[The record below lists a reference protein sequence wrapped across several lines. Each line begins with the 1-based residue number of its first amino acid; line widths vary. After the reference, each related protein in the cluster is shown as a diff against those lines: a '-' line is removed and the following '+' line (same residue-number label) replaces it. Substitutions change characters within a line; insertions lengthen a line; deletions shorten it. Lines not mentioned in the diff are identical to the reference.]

1 MSNYYAVERS
11 PDYLEH
17 YGILGMKWG
26 IRRFQNPDGS
36 LTEEGRKR
44 YGDVLTKDQ
53 MNNMIKGYNL
63 RTGSD
68 KKITKKTIFKT
79 DHGTYDSKGR
89 RIDTDTEVKDPG
101 NDKPKKTE
109 TKNKKVSD
117 LSDKELEALNSRM
130 QQELTYIE
138 RYAKLHPKDKSTIQR
153 MTENLKESLI
163 RDIPGGVSEGIKQ
176 YIATSIKN
184 MANPQPDKKPGGNDQ
199 QKQNSDKKP
208 ESTPKQEASSTQK
221 PQRGG
226 GVKGEKWKTHYDSSN
241 SNAMDFFGTRF
252 SDIGKDSTS
261 TSGKETLDKMYPAVV
276 KDTSM
281 ATLNDARL
289 YGDLYEDLLN
299 FIKNR

>member
-44 YGDVLTKDQ
+44 YGDILTKDQ

-79 DHGTYDSKGR
+79 DHGTYDSRGR

-117 LSDKELEALNSRM
+117 LSDKELEALNNRM

-176 YIATSIKN
+176 YIATTIKN
-184 MANPQPDKKPGGNDQ
+184 MANPQPDKKLGNDQ

-208 ESTPKQEASSTQK
+208 ESTPKPAASAVKEKVKEA
-221 PQRGG
+221 
-226 GVKGEKWKTHYDSSN
+226 VKEAVREAPRYDSRN

-252 SDIGKDSTS
+252 SDIGKDDTS

-281 ATLNDARL
+281 ATLDDARL
-289 YGDLYEDLLN
+289 YGDLYEDILN
-299 FIKNR
+299 FKKNR

>member
-1 MSNYYAVERS
+1 MSNYYAIERS

-36 LTEEGRKR
+36 LTEEGRKS
-44 YGDVLTKDQ
+44 YGDILTKDQ

-63 RTGSD
+63 RTGSN
-68 KKITKKTIFKT
+68 KKITNKTIFKT

-109 TKNKKVSD
+109 TKKQKVSD
-117 LSDKELEALNSRM
+117 LSDKDLAALNDRM
-130 QQELTYIE
+130 QQEITYIE
-138 RYAKLHPKDKSTIQR
+138 RYAKLHPQDKGTVQR
-153 MTENLKESLI
+153 MMDNLKESLI

-184 MANPQPDKKPGGNDQ
+184 MANPQPEKKPTNDQ
-199 QKQNSDKKP
+199 QRQNSDKKP
-208 ESTPKQEASSTQK
+208 DSTPKPATSAVKEKVKEA
-221 PQRGG
+221 
-226 GVKGEKWKTHYDSSN
+226 VKETPRYDSRN

-261 TSGKETLDKMYPAVV
+261 TSSKETLDKMYPAVV

-289 YGDLYEDLLN
+289 YGDLYEDILN
-299 FIKNR
+299 FKKNR

>member
-44 YGDVLTKDQ
+44 YGDILTKDQ

-117 LSDKELEALNSRM
+117 LSDKELEALNNRM

-176 YIATSIKN
+176 YIATTIKN
-184 MANPQPDKKPGGNDQ
+184 MANPQPDKKPGNDQ

-208 ESTPKQEASSTQK
+208 ESTPKPAASAVKEKVKEA
-221 PQRGG
+221 
-226 GVKGEKWKTHYDSSN
+226 VKEATRYDSRN

-261 TSGKETLDKMYPAVV
+261 TSGKETLEKMYPAVV

-281 ATLNDARL
+281 ATLDDARL
-289 YGDLYEDLLN
+289 YGDLYEDILN
-299 FIKNR
+299 FKKNR

>member
-44 YGDVLTKDQ
+44 YGDILTKDQ

-109 TKNKKVSD
+109 TKNKKPSD
-117 LSDKELEALNSRM
+117 LSDKELEALNNRM

-176 YIATSIKN
+176 YIATTIKN

-199 QKQNSDKKP
+199 QKSNSDEKPKTDKKP
-208 ESTPKQEASSTQK
+208 KTEPKPNSQT
-221 PQRGG
+221 GG
-226 GVKGEKWKTHYDSSN
+226 NTRN
-241 SNAMDFFGTRF
+241 QSNATGDRWKSWKDTFDKDF
-252 SDIGKDSTS
+252 SDIGGNSSSSTKDNFT
-261 TSGKETLDKMYPAVV
+261 TTLPAVISGTRMSDV
-276 KDTSM
+276 DDS
-281 ATLNDARL
+281 DL
-289 YGDLYEDLLN
+289 YGDLYEDILN
-299 FIKNR
+299 FKKNR

>member
-44 YGDVLTKDQ
+44 YGDILTKDQ

-117 LSDKELEALNSRM
+117 LSDKELEALNNRM

-176 YIATSIKN
+176 YIATTIKN
-184 MANPQPDKKPGGNDQ
+184 MANPQPDKKPGNDQ

-208 ESTPKQEASSTQK
+208 ESIPKPAASAVKEKIKEA
-221 PQRGG
+221 
-226 GVKGEKWKTHYDSSN
+226 VKEAPRYDSRN

-252 SDIGKDSTS
+252 SDIGKDSAS

-281 ATLNDARL
+281 ATLDDARL
-289 YGDLYEDLLN
+289 YGDLYEDILN
-299 FIKNR
+299 FKKNR

>member
-44 YGDVLTKDQ
+44 YGDILTKDQ

-109 TKNKKVSD
+109 TKNKKASD
-117 LSDKELEALNSRM
+117 LSDKELEALNNRM

-176 YIATSIKN
+176 YIATTIKN
-184 MANPQPDKKPGGNDQ
+184 MANPQPDKKPGNDQ

-208 ESTPKQEASSTQK
+208 ESTPKPQSQSATKTEPPKQET
-221 PQRGG
+221 PR
-226 GVKGEKWKTHYDSSN
+226 YDSRN

-281 ATLNDARL
+281 ATLDDARL
-289 YGDLYEDLLN
+289 YGDLYEDILN
-299 FIKNR
+299 FKKNR

>member
-44 YGDVLTKDQ
+44 YGDILTKDQ

-79 DHGTYDSKGR
+79 EHGTYDSKGR

-176 YIATSIKN
+176 YIATTIKN

-208 ESTPKQEASSTQK
+208 ESTPKPAASAVKEKVKEA
-221 PQRGG
+221 
-226 GVKGEKWKTHYDSSN
+226 VKEAPRYDSRN

-252 SDIGKDSTS
+252 SDIGKDNAS

-281 ATLNDARL
+281 ATLDDARL
-289 YGDLYEDLLN
+289 YGDLYEDILN
-299 FIKNR
+299 FKKNR

>member
-44 YGDVLTKDQ
+44 YGDILTKDQ

-63 RTGSD
+63 RTGSN

-117 LSDKELEALNSRM
+117 LSDKELEALNNRM

-199 QKQNSDKKP
+199 QKQNTDKKP
-208 ESTPKQEASSTQK
+208 ESTLKPQTQSTPKHESPRQEA
-221 PQRGG
+221 PR
-226 GVKGEKWKTHYDSSN
+226 YDSRN

-252 SDIGKDSTS
+252 SDIDKDSTS

-289 YGDLYEDLLN
+289 YGDLYEDILN
-299 FIKNR
+299 FKKNR

>member
-44 YGDVLTKDQ
+44 YGDILTKDQ

-117 LSDKELEALNSRM
+117 LSDKELEALNNRM

-176 YIATSIKN
+176 YIATTIKN
-184 MANPQPDKKPGGNDQ
+184 MANPQPDKKPGNDQ

-208 ESTPKQEASSTQK
+208 ESTPKPAASAVKEKIKEA
-221 PQRGG
+221 
-226 GVKGEKWKTHYDSSN
+226 VKEAPRYDSRN

-252 SDIGKDSTS
+252 SDIGKDSAS

-281 ATLNDARL
+281 ATLDDARL
-289 YGDLYEDLLN
+289 YGDLYEDILN
-299 FIKNR
+299 FKKNR

>member
-17 YGILGMKWG
+17 WGILGMRWG

-44 YGDVLTKDQ
+44 YGDILTKDQ

-109 TKNKKVSD
+109 TKNKKASD
-117 LSDKELEALNSRM
+117 LSDKELEALNNRM

-184 MANPQPDKKPGGNDQ
+184 MANPQPDKKPSGNDQ
-199 QKQNSDKKP
+199 QKPNSDKKP
-208 ESTPKQEASSTQK
+208 ESTPKPAASAVKEA
-221 PQRGG
+221 
-226 GVKGEKWKTHYDSSN
+226 VKEPVKEARHYDSRN

-252 SDIGKDSTS
+252 SDIGKDDTS

-289 YGDLYEDLLN
+289 YGDLYEDILN
-299 FIKNR
+299 FKKNR